1 MSFIQK
7 AFLITEWTPGNP
19 FAVSVLGKRT
29 PALVP
34 EHVSTVPTGLT
45 GTANKHSLGPC
56 RVPAA
61 VPATVSSLE
70 DKPARA
76 IPFQRVRGKGVRDL
90 KTSFPESSP
99 WRESLAGEDAR
110 TSGIAL
116 KSFWEGGPVGNAW
129 NALKLAPVQTPR
141 TKKAFKGSPEGTIYM
156 EIFSGAVQ
164 EIGRSPRLTGLF
176 LFQPEDA

>member
-1 MSFIQK
+1 MHTS
-7 AFLITEWTPGNP
+7 
-19 FAVSVLGKRT
+19 
-29 PALVP
+29 LVP
-34 EHVSTVPTGLT
+34 EGVSAVPTHLI
-45 GTANKHSLGPC
+45 GTANEHSVGPC
-56 RVPAA
+56 RVPGA
-61 VPATVSSLE
+61 VPATVSTLE
-70 DKPARA
+70 GKP
-76 IPFQRVRGKGVRDL
+76 VRGKGGRGL
-90 KTSFPESSP
+90 KTSFPESSL
-99 WRESLAGEDAR
+99 WRESLVGEDAR

-129 NALKLAPVQTPR
+129 NSLKLAPVQTPR